1 MQRRDASRNP
11 LLIVLLFA
19 VIITATV
26 FGGPAARRALNPVG
40 NEQIVVVL
48 KTIGPDM
55 EFWQVVRAGIQV
67 AAAEFGVE
75 PVIVGPRWE
84 RDIERQMEILAEVI
98 EDAPDAILLAAS
110 DFNRLAPLA
119 EEAASRGITV
129 VTLDSA
135 LNSTVPVSFVAT
147 DNVRAGRKAGE
158 EIRSL
163 VPATQ
168 DIALIS
174 HIPGVATA
182 IEREE
187 GVLQALQAWGPG
199 RVIGTFYAE
208 NDPDIAF
215 QIMADLLERYP
226 NLGGIVALN
235 ENSTVGAGRAIRD
248 IAGDRVIRI
257 VGFDNSQ
264 EEIQF
269 LERGIVNAL
278 VVQKPFNM
286 GYLGIKTTVHA
297 LRGVPVAPIIHTD
310 SVLVRR
316 DEIFTE
322 ENQRLLF
329 PLVQPR

>member
-1 MQRRDASRNP
+1 MQSRDPLRNP
-11 LLIVLLFA
+11 WLIGLVFVALITVTVL
-19 VIITATV
+19 
-26 FGGPAARRALNPVG
+26 GGPAARRALNPGG
-40 NEQIVVVL
+40 NEHIVVVL
-48 KTIGPDM
+48 KTVGPDM

-75 PVIVGPRWE
+75 PTIVGPRWE

-98 EDAPDAILLAAS
+98 EESPDAILLAAS

-119 EEAASRGITV
+119 EEAARRGITI

-147 DNVRAGRKAGE
+147 DNVRAGKKAGE
-158 EIRSL
+158 EIRAL
-163 VPATQ
+163 IPPTK

-187 GVLQALQAWGPG
+187 GVLQALQGRGPG
-199 RVIGTFYAE
+199 RVVGTFYAE

-215 QIMADLLERYP
+215 QIMVNLLETYP

-248 IAGDRVIRI
+248 VASNRDIRI

-269 LERGIVNAL
+269 LERGIVSAL

-286 GYLGIKTTVHA
+286 GYLGIRTAVEA
-297 LRGVPVAPIIHTD
+297 LRGLPVAPVIHTD

-316 DEIFTE
+316 EEIFTE

-329 PLVQPR
+329 PLVQQR